1 MEYANKVEIATISLW
16 NYFAIVIHVIAF
28 VILFMKAQ
36 KNASLKAF
44 FIVQFSMFIWL
55 IGKVLKTV
63 SPTEGI
69 RWFFIVFYYFG
80 IILLGV
86 SFLDFAYIYN
96 KGKPLKTFVRIFIYG
111 LGVVQFITVLTNPCH
126 YLFYSRYNFFGDDFG
141 KLFYL
146 HIVINYIMIL
156 IGMVLCTQKF
166 KKQIKEKN
174 KIKSNIISF
183 AIVFPLILNFVYITR
198 LLETLFDML
207 KIQVFDITPIVY
219 TWSLLIFVY
228 TTFKYEFFD
237 LAPVI
242 KYEITERLNTP
253 ILLTDSDYNILYAN
267 NKLKTVFNVPQA
279 VLKNI
284 LNTKSE
290 VLKQDDRY
298 YKYEFYEVNKMGHLK
313 YIITFDD
320 ITSYLLARN
329 ALDTENVCIEE
340 ANEKLEE
347 QIQLLKQTSR
357 ISARNYVARELHDVM
372 GHSLVVT
379 MKLLEVSKIS
389 YSKDKKRVVDS
400 LEKARE
406 SVRLGFKE
414 MLKVKENDVDAVY
427 NVATL
432 EREIRTMLKTV
443 NFSGIRTN
451 VYFRGSSQNIE
462 EKAYDIIKKVSIELV
477 TNTLKHSGATMLYL
491 SIVFEK
497 NSAFISL
504 MDNGRGADD
513 LTKGNGLNGIDSRL
527 SLVGGKARY
536 NTGEGEGF
544 CANIVIPMQL
554 LDKGA

>member
-1 MEYANKVEIATISLW
+1 
-16 NYFAIVIHVIAF
+16 
-28 VILFMKAQ
+28 
-36 KNASLKAF
+36 
-44 FIVQFSMFIWL
+44 
-55 IGKVLKTV
+55 
-63 SPTEGI
+63 
-69 RWFFIVFYYFG
+69 
-80 IILLGV
+80 
-86 SFLDFAYIYN
+86 
-96 KGKPLKTFVRIFIYG
+96 
-111 LGVVQFITVLTNPCH
+111 
-126 YLFYSRYNFFGDDFG
+126 
-141 KLFYL
+141 
-146 HIVINYIMIL
+146 
-156 IGMVLCTQKF
+156 
-166 KKQIKEKN
+166 
-174 KIKSNIISF
+174 
-183 AIVFPLILNFVYITR
+183 
-198 LLETLFDML
+198 
-207 KIQVFDITPIVY
+207 
-219 TWSLLIFVY
+219 LIFVY